1 MIVIGRFRSLNNRFR
16 SLHPEVGRRLT
27 RPTQLGEPFAEL
39 ISNSY
44 RHAFPN
50 GEGKI
55 SISLQQSSPP
65 DEATITFRDDG
76 ISLAHNRDGNRNGL
90 GLVDRLM
97 EQIRAAAQVRSDN
110 GTAWTLRF
118 PLGREG
124 QRISAN
130 VRLSSFRR

>member
-1 MIVIGRFRSLNNRFR
+1 VLDLDIVT
-16 SLHPEVGRRLT
+16 V
-27 RPTQLGEPFAEL
+27 LGLVTAEL

-50 GEGKI
+50 GKGTI

-76 ISLAHNRDGNRNGL
+76 ISLVDNRAGNRHGL

-97 EQIRAAAQVRSDN
+97 EQIRGSAEVHSDH

-118 PLGREG
+118 PLRRDDG
-124 QRISAN
+124 QRRASAN
-130 VRLSSFRR
+130 SSQSAGTATAH